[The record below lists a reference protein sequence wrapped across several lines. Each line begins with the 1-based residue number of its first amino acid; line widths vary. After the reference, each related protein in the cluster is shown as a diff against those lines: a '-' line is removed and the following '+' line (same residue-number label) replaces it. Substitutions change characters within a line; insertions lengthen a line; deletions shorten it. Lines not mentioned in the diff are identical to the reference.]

1 MISNTVLN
9 LLVSE
14 SLTLKFLLRFLKL
27 VTIYS
32 TVTKIM
38 TNKNNEYL
46 QSIIY
51 SYDVFPADKYTC
63 FLQK

>member
-14 SLTLKFLLRFLKL
+14 FLTLKFLLRFLKL

-51 SYDVFPADKYTC
+51 SYDVFPADK
-63 FLQK
+63 